1 MRIREMF
8 EERQKLSVNQE
19 EQKKAYQRKLEK
31 VKEVELK
38 LRNRKIDES
47 TAIDELNGLRGWFFT
62 AFDIDYIFRL

>member
-1 MRIREMF
+1 MF